1 MSRSI
6 SQGRPQQT
14 GSALYVVMISCAAA
28 LGGLLYGYDTAVISG
43 AIGFLK
49 TLYNLSA
56 FMQGLVI
63 SSIMIGG
70 VIGVGVSGFMS
81 DRIGRR
87 KVLMTAAF
95 LFAIAAIVSAFSSDV
110 TVLIVARIIGGLGIG
125 MGSSLSV
132 TYISE
137 CAPPR
142 IRGALSSLYQLLTII
157 GISAT
162 YVTNFLI
169 QRSGTVAWDTHT
181 GWRWMLGLGAVPAAI
196 FFFVLLFAPESP
208 RWLVKAGRSEQ
219 SLAILTKINGESVAK
234 TELQTIEDSLRN
246 EASSSVG
253 DLLKPGLRKALV
265 VGILLALFNQVIGM
279 NAVTYYGPEIF
290 KMVGFGLNSDFSI
303 QAFFGAMWVV
313 FTVVAVFLIDRVGRR
328 RLMQIGSAL
337 MAIFMALMGATFFF
351 HISNGFWLILFI
363 MGFTAA
369 FSVSMGPIPWIMI
382 PEIFPNHLRARA
394 AGVATIFLWGAN
406 WAIGQFTPMLLNG
419 LGGADTFWIF
429 AAINVVCFVFVSM
442 LVPETKNKSLEEIEQ
457 FWMRGKASMRKG
469 SSAQDPNSVQKAN
482 FSR

>member
-1 MSRSI
+1 MTGAQEHGSRAYAVTI
-6 SQGRPQQT
+6 S
-14 GSALYVVMISCAAA
+14 LAAA

-49 TLYNLSA
+49 TLYGLSP

-70 VIGVGVSGFMS
+70 VIGVAISGFLS

-87 KVLMTAAF
+87 KVLMTAAV
-95 LFAIAAIVSAFSSDV
+95 LFAIAALVSAVSHDV
-110 TVLIVARIIGGLGIG
+110 TTLILARIVGGLGIG
-125 MGSSLSV
+125 MGSALSV

-137 CAPPR
+137 CAPTQ

-157 GISAT
+157 GIFLT
-162 YVTNFLI
+162 YLTNFLI
-169 QRSGTVAWDTHT
+169 QRSGNLAWDVHT

-208 RWLVKAGRSEQ
+208 RWLTKAGRSDEAFSILARINGHSVAQRELESIRQ
-219 SLAILTKINGESVAK
+219 SLESESA
-234 TELQTIEDSLRN
+234 
-246 EASSSVG
+246 ASVR
-253 DLLKPGLRKALV
+253 DLLKPGWRKALA
-265 VGILLALFNQVIGM
+265 VGILLALFNQIIGM

-290 KMVGFGLNSDFSI
+290 RMVGFSLNSDFEI

-313 FTVVAVFLIDRVGRR
+313 FTVVAVVLIDRVGRKP
-328 RLMQIGSAL
+328 LMIVGSAL
-337 MAIFMALMGATFFF
+337 MAIFMALMGLTFYL
-351 HISNGFWLILFI
+351 HVHNGFWLVLFI

-394 AGVATIFLWGAN
+394 AGIATIFLWGAN
-406 WAIGQFTPMLLNG
+406 WAIGQFTPVLLNNV
-419 LGGADTFWIF
+419 GGSYTFWMF
-429 AAINVVCFVFVSM
+429 AVINVLGVIFVSV
-442 LVPETKNKSLEEIEQ
+442 LVPETKNRSLEDIERI
-457 FWMRGKASMRKG
+457 WMGG
-469 SSAQDPNSVQKAN
+469 SGETAAAAEARSATRQHKFLP
-482 FSR
+482 

>member
-1 MSRSI
+1 
-6 SQGRPQQT
+6 
-14 GSALYVVMISCAAA
+14 
-28 LGGLLYGYDTAVISG
+28 
-43 AIGFLK
+43 
-49 TLYNLSA
+49 
-56 FMQGLVI
+56 
-63 SSIMIGG
+63 
-70 VIGVGVSGFMS
+70 
-81 DRIGRR
+81 
-87 KVLMTAAF
+87 
-95 LFAIAAIVSAFSSDV
+95 
-110 TVLIVARIIGGLGIG
+110 
-125 MGSSLSV
+125 
-132 TYISE
+132 
-137 CAPPR
+137 
-142 IRGALSSLYQLLTII
+142 
-157 GISAT
+157 
-162 YVTNFLI
+162 
-169 QRSGTVAWDTHT
+169 
-181 GWRWMLGLGAVPAAI
+181 
-196 FFFVLLFAPESP
+196 
-208 RWLVKAGRSEQ
+208 
-219 SLAILTKINGESVAK
+219 
-234 TELQTIEDSLRN
+234 
-246 EASSSVG
+246 
-253 DLLKPGLRKALV
+253 V

-337 MAIFMALMGATFFF
+337 MAVFMALMGATFFF